1 MSRKKRDE
9 AFLTAHIFYS
19 DGNNGK
25 ERKWIMEKIKTSRV
39 MNGIKKY
46 VTIFLGTIFYAA
58 GISLFLNPND
68 LAPGGVTG
76 IAILLNRFI
85 EVETGTLILLLNVP
99 IILLGI
105 WKFGWKFILSTIY
118 TLCLISVLTN
128 LMEYVGPLTEDRMLA
143 AIVGAVL
150 VGTGIGVVFKAG
162 STTGG
167 IDIIIKIIKQKFP
180 HKKTGSLFLIF
191 DSVVIAAAGLVFGT
205 IEASIYA
212 SIATVITMYTMD
224 AVLYGKD
231 GARLIYIISDHA
243 DQLTDC
249 LLHEAEVGV
258 TWLYGAGTFRS
269 KEKKIIM
276 CVADKKKSLQVE
288 EIVKEHDP
296 ESFMIIS
303 NATEIYGEGYKNI
316 FAEKI

>member
-1 MSRKKRDE
+1 
-9 AFLTAHIFYS
+9 
-19 DGNNGK
+19 
-25 ERKWIMEKIKTSRV
+25 MEKRKV
-39 MNGIKKY
+39 MMGCKKY
-46 VTIFLGTIFYAA
+46 LTIFLGAIFYAA
-58 GISLFLNPND
+58 GIALFLNPND

-85 EVETGTLILLLNVP
+85 SVETGTLILVLNIP
-99 IILLGI
+99 IIVIGI
-105 WKFGWKFILSTIY
+105 WKFGWKFIVSTIY
-118 TLCLISVLTN
+118 SLIMISILTN
-128 LMEYVGPLTEDRMLA
+128 LMEYIGPLTEDRMLA

-150 VGTGIGVVFKAG
+150 VGTGIGIVFRAG

-191 DSVVIAAAGLVFGT
+191 DSAVIAAAGLVFGT

-212 SIATVITMYTMD
+212 SIATVVTMYTMD

-243 DQLTDC
+243 DELTDC
-249 LLHEAEVGV
+249 LLHEAGLGV
-258 TWLYGAGTFRS
+258 TWLYGAGTFQS

>member
-1 MSRKKRDE
+1 
-9 AFLTAHIFYS
+9 
-19 DGNNGK
+19 
-25 ERKWIMEKIKTSRV
+25 MEKMKSSR
-39 MNGIKKY
+39 MTQTIKKY
-46 VTIFLGTIFYAA
+46 LTILLGALFYAA

-76 IAILLNRFI
+76 IAILLNRFVD
-85 EVETGTLILLLNVP
+85 VETGTLILLLNIP

-118 TLCLISVLTN
+118 SLVMISLFTN
-128 LMEYVGPLTEDRMLA
+128 LMEYIGPLTEDRMLA

-212 SIATVITMYTMD
+212 SIATVVSMYTMD
-224 AVLYGKD
+224 TVLYGKD
-231 GARLIYIISDHA
+231 GARLIYIISDHS
-243 DQLTDC
+243 DELTDC
-249 LLHEAEVGV
+249 LLHEAGLGV
-258 TWLYGAGTFRS
+258 TWLYGAGTFQS

>member
-1 MSRKKRDE
+1 
-9 AFLTAHIFYS
+9 
-19 DGNNGK
+19 
-25 ERKWIMEKIKTSRV
+25 MEKTKII
-39 MNGIKKY
+39 MGLKKY
-46 VTIFLGTIFYAA
+46 LAIFVGAVFYAA
-58 GISLFLNPND
+58 GIALFLNPND
-68 LAPGGVTG
+68 LAPGGITG
-76 IAILLNRFI
+76 IAILLNRFVGI
-85 EVETGTLILLLNVP
+85 ETGTLILILNIP
-99 IILLGI
+99 IILIGI
-105 WKFGWKFILSTIY
+105 WKFGWKFIVSTIY
-118 TLCLISVLTN
+118 SLCMISVLTN
-128 LMEYVGPLTEDRMLA
+128 LMEYIGPLTEDRMLA

-150 VGTGIGVVFKAG
+150 VGTGIGIVFRSG

-191 DSVVIAAAGLVFGT
+191 DSAVIAAAGIVFGT

-212 SIATVITMYTMD
+212 SIATVITMYAMD
-224 AVLYGKD
+224 TVLYGKD
-231 GARLIYIISDHA
+231 GARLIYIISDRA
-243 DQLTDC
+243 DELTNC
-249 LLHEAEVGV
+249 LLHEAGVGV
-258 TWLYGAGTFRS
+258 TWLYGAGTFQS

-288 EIVKEHDP
+288 DIVKEHDP

>member
-1 MSRKKRDE
+1 MRH
-9 AFLTAHIFYS
+9 FTAHIFCS
-19 DGNNGK
+19 VGKDKMK
-25 ERKWIMEKIKTSRV
+25 ERNTFMEKIKNSRL
-39 MNGIKKY
+39 MHGIKKY
-46 VTIFLGTIFYAA
+46 MSIFLGAIFYAG

-76 IAILLNRFI
+76 IAILLNRFVP
-85 EVETGTLILLLNVP
+85 VETGTLILLLNVP

-105 WKFGWKFILSTIY
+105 WKFGWKFIVSTIY
-118 TLCLISVLTN
+118 SIAMISILTN
-128 LMEYVGPLTEDRMLA
+128 VMEYIGPLTEDRMLA

-150 VGTGIGVVFKAG
+150 VGTGIGIVFKSG

-167 IDIIIKIIKQKFP
+167 VDIIIKIIKQKFP

-191 DSVVIAAAGLVFGT
+191 DSVVIICAGVVFGT

-212 SIATVITMYTMD
+212 SIATVVTMYTMD
-224 AVLYGKD
+224 TVLYGKD
-231 GARLIYIISDHA
+231 GARLIYIISDHS
-243 DQLTDC
+243 DELTDC
-249 LLHEAEVGV
+249 LLHEAGLGV
-258 TWLYGAGTFRS
+258 TWLYGVGTFQS

>member
-1 MSRKKRDE
+1 MNQKKR
-9 AFLTAHIFYS
+9 L
-19 DGNNGK
+19 
-25 ERKWIMEKIKTSRV
+25 V
-39 MNGIKKY
+39 QGIKKY
-46 VTIFLGTIFYAA
+46 LTIVLGAIFYAA

-76 IAILLNRFI
+76 IAILLNRF
-85 EVETGTLILLLNVP
+85 VNLETGTLILLLNVP

-105 WKFGWKFILSTIY
+105 WKFGWKFIVSTIY
-118 TLCLISVLTN
+118 ALGVISVLTN
-128 LMEYVGPLTEDRMLA
+128 VMEYVGPLTEDRMLA

-162 STTGG
+162 ATTGG
-167 IDIIIKIIKQKFP
+167 IDILIKIIKQKFP

-191 DSVVIAAAGLVFGT
+191 DSFVIAAAGLVFGT
-205 IEASIYA
+205 MEASIYA
-212 SIATVITMYTMD
+212 SIATVVTMYTMD

-231 GARLIYIISDHA
+231 GARMIYIISDYA
-243 DQLTDC
+243 DKLTES
-249 LLHEAEVGV
+249 LLHEAGVGV
-258 TWLYGAGTFRS
+258 TWLYGEGTFKS
-269 KEKKIIM
+269 KEKKIIL

-288 EIVKEHDP
+288 EIVKAHDP
-296 ESFMIIS
+296 EAFMIIS

>member
-1 MSRKKRDE
+1 MRH
-9 AFLTAHIFYS
+9 FTAHIFYS
-19 DGNNGK
+19 VGKDKMK
-25 ERKWIMEKIKTSRV
+25 ERNTFMEKIKNSRL
-39 MNGIKKY
+39 MHGIKKY
-46 VTIFLGTIFYAA
+46 MSIFLGAIFYAG

-76 IAILLNRFI
+76 IAILLNRFVP
-85 EVETGTLILLLNVP
+85 VETGTLILLLNVP

-105 WKFGWKFILSTIY
+105 WKFGWKFIVSTIY
-118 TLCLISVLTN
+118 SIAMISILTN
-128 LMEYVGPLTEDRMLA
+128 VMEYIGPLTEDRMLA

-150 VGTGIGVVFKAG
+150 VGTGIGIVFKSG

-167 IDIIIKIIKQKFP
+167 VDIIIKIIKQKFP

-191 DSVVIAAAGLVFGT
+191 DSVVIICAGVVFGT

-212 SIATVITMYTMD
+212 SIATVVTMYTMD
-224 AVLYGKD
+224 TVLYGKD
-231 GARLIYIISDHA
+231 GARLIYIISDHS
-243 DQLTDC
+243 DELTDC
-249 LLHEAEVGV
+249 LLHEAGLGV
-258 TWLYGAGTFRS
+258 TWLYGVGTFQS

>member
-1 MSRKKRDE
+1 MRH
-9 AFLTAHIFYS
+9 FTAHIFYS
-19 DGNNGK
+19 VGKDKMK
-25 ERKWIMEKIKTSRV
+25 ERNTFMEKIKNSRL
-39 MNGIKKY
+39 MHGIKKY
-46 VTIFLGTIFYAA
+46 MSIFLGAIFYAG

-76 IAILLNRFI
+76 IAILLNRFVP
-85 EVETGTLILLLNVP
+85 VETGTLILLLNVP

-105 WKFGWKFILSTIY
+105 WKFGWKFIVSTIY
-118 TLCLISVLTN
+118 SIAMISILTN
-128 LMEYVGPLTEDRMLA
+128 AMEYIGPLTEDRMLA

-150 VGTGIGVVFKAG
+150 VGTGIGIVFKSG

-191 DSVVIAAAGLVFGT
+191 DSVVIICAGVVFGT

-212 SIATVITMYTMD
+212 SIATVVTMYTMD
-224 AVLYGKD
+224 TVLYGKD
-231 GARLIYIISDHA
+231 GARLIYIISDHS
-243 DQLTDC
+243 DELTDC
-249 LLHEAEVGV
+249 LLHEAGLGV
-258 TWLYGAGTFRS
+258 TWLYGVGTFQS

>member
-1 MSRKKRDE
+1 
-9 AFLTAHIFYS
+9 
-19 DGNNGK
+19 
-25 ERKWIMEKIKTSRV
+25 
-39 MNGIKKY
+39 
-46 VTIFLGTIFYAA
+46 
-58 GISLFLNPND
+58 
-68 LAPGGVTG
+68 
-76 IAILLNRFI
+76 
-85 EVETGTLILLLNVP
+85 
-99 IILLGI
+99 
-105 WKFGWKFILSTIY
+105 
-118 TLCLISVLTN
+118 
-128 LMEYVGPLTEDRMLA
+128 MLA

-150 VGTGIGVVFKAG
+150 VGTGIGIVFRAG

-191 DSVVIAAAGLVFGT
+191 DSAVIAAAGLVFGT

-212 SIATVITMYTMD
+212 SIATVVTMYTMD

-243 DQLTDC
+243 DELTDC
-249 LLHEAEVGV
+249 LLHEAGLGV
-258 TWLYGAGTFRS
+258 TWLYGAGTFQS

>member
-1 MSRKKRDE
+1 MKKMKHSRL
-9 AFLTAHIFYS
+9 AQGI
-19 DGNNGK
+19 
-25 ERKWIMEKIKTSRV
+25 RKYI
-39 MNGIKKY
+39 
-46 VTIFLGTIFYAA
+46 TIFLGAIFYAA
-58 GISLFLNPND
+58 GISLVLNPND

-85 EVETGTLILLLNVP
+85 DVETGTLILLLNVP
-99 IILLGI
+99 IIILGI
-105 WKFGWKFILSTIY
+105 WKFGWKFIFSTIY
-118 TLCLISVLTN
+118 TVGLISVLTN
-128 LMEYVGPLTEDRMLA
+128 VMEQMEPLTNDRMLA

-150 VGTGIGVVFKAG
+150 VGVGIGVVFKAG
-162 STTGG
+162 ATTGG
-167 IDIIIKIIKQKFP
+167 IDIVIKIVKQKFP

-191 DSVVIAAAGLVFGT
+191 DSIVIIAAGLVFGT
-205 IEASIYA
+205 FEAAIYA

-231 GARLIYIISDHA
+231 GARLIYIISDYA
-243 DQLTDC
+243 DKVTDS
-249 LLHEAEVGV
+249 LLHEANVGV
-258 TWLYGAGTFRS
+258 TWLYGVGTFQS
-269 KEKKIIM
+269 KEKKIIL

-296 ESFMIIS
+296 EAFMIIS

>member
-1 MSRKKRDE
+1 MRH
-9 AFLTAHIFYS
+9 FTAHIFYS
-19 DGNNGK
+19 VGYTKGR
-25 ERKWIMEKIKTSRV
+25 EEYAMEKNKIRA
-39 MNGIKKY
+39 GLKKY
-46 VTIFLGTIFYAA
+46 LTILLGALFYAA
-58 GISLFLNPND
+58 GIALFLNPND

-85 EVETGTLILLLNVP
+85 DVETGTLILLLNIP
-99 IILLGI
+99 IILIGI
-105 WKFGWKFILSTIY
+105 WKFGWKFIISTIY
-118 TLCLISVLTN
+118 SLGMISVLTN

-150 VGTGIGVVFKAG
+150 VGTGIGIVFKAG

-191 DSVVIAAAGLVFGT
+191 DSVVIAAAGVVFGT

-212 SIATVITMYTMD
+212 SIATFVTMYTMD
-224 AVLYGKD
+224 TVLYGKD
-231 GARLIYIISDHA
+231 GARVIYIISDHA
-243 DQLTDC
+243 DELTDC
-249 LLHEAEVGV
+249 LLHEAGVGV
-258 TWLYGAGTFRS
+258 TWLYGAGTFQSR
-269 KEKKIIM
+269 EKKIIM

-316 FAEKI
+316 FAEKM

>member
-1 MSRKKRDE
+1 MEVFR
-9 AFLTAHIFYS
+9 LIFFIHN
-19 DGNNGK
+19 GNDNK
-25 ERKWIMEKIKTSRV
+25 ERNRIMGKMKDLHFLQ
-39 MNGIKKY
+39 GIKKY
-46 VTIFLGTIFYAA
+46 LTIFLGAIFYAG

-85 EVETGTLILLLNVP
+85 DVETGTLILILNIP

-105 WKFGWKFILSTIY
+105 WKFGFKFILSTIY
-118 TLCLISVLTN
+118 SLAMISLLTN
-128 LMEYVGPLTEDRMLA
+128 IMEYIGPLTEDRMLA

-150 VGTGIGVVFKAG
+150 VGTGIGIVFKAG

-191 DSVVIAAAGLVFGT
+191 DSIVIACAGLVFGT

-212 SIATVITMYTMD
+212 SIATVVTMYTMD
-224 AVLYGKD
+224 TVLYGKD
-231 GARLIYIISDHA
+231 GARLIYIISDRS
-243 DQLTDC
+243 DELTDC
-249 LLHEAEVGV
+249 LLHEAGLGV

>member
-1 MSRKKRDE
+1 MNHTKR
-9 AFLTAHIFYS
+9 L
-19 DGNNGK
+19 
-25 ERKWIMEKIKTSRV
+25 V
-39 MNGIKKY
+39 QGIKKY
-46 VTIFLGTIFYAA
+46 LTIFLGAIFYAA

-76 IAILLNRFI
+76 IAILLNRF
-85 EVETGTLILLLNVP
+85 VSLETGTLLLLLNVP

-105 WKFGWKFILSTIY
+105 WKFGRKFIVSTIY
-118 TLCLISVLTN
+118 ALGVISVLTN
-128 LMEYVGPLTEDRMLA
+128 AMEYIGPLTEDRMLA

-162 STTGG
+162 ATTGG

-180 HKKTGSLFLIF
+180 HKKTGSLFLVF
-191 DSVVIAAAGLVFGT
+191 DSFVIAAAGLVFGT

-212 SIATVITMYTMD
+212 SIATVVTMYTMD

-231 GARLIYIISDHA
+231 GARMIYIISDHA
-243 DQLTDC
+243 DRLTES
-249 LLHEAEVGV
+249 LLHEAGVGV
-258 TWLYGAGTFRS
+258 TWLYGEGTFKN
-269 KEKKIIM
+269 KEKKIIL
-276 CVADKKKSLQVE
+276 CVADKKKSLLVE
-288 EIVKEHDP
+288 DIVKAHDP
-296 ESFMIIS
+296 EAFMIIS

>member
-1 MSRKKRDE
+1 MRH
-9 AFLTAHIFYS
+9 FTAHIFCS
-19 DGNNGK
+19 VGKDKMK
-25 ERKWIMEKIKTSRV
+25 ERNTFMEKIKNSRL
-39 MNGIKKY
+39 MHGIKKY
-46 VTIFLGTIFYAA
+46 MSIFLGAIFYAG

-76 IAILLNRFI
+76 IAILLNRFVP
-85 EVETGTLILLLNVP
+85 VETGTLILLLNVP

-105 WKFGWKFILSTIY
+105 WKFGWKFIVSTIY
-118 TLCLISVLTN
+118 SIAMISILTN
-128 LMEYVGPLTEDRMLA
+128 AMEYIGPLTEDRMLA

-150 VGTGIGVVFKAG
+150 VGTGIGIVFKSG

-191 DSVVIAAAGLVFGT
+191 DSVVIICAGVVFGT

-212 SIATVITMYTMD
+212 SIATVVTMYTMD
-224 AVLYGKD
+224 TVLYGKD
-231 GARLIYIISDHA
+231 GARLIYIISDHS
-243 DQLTDC
+243 DELTDC
-249 LLHEAEVGV
+249 LLHEAGLGV
-258 TWLYGAGTFRS
+258 TWLYGVGTFQS

>member
-1 MSRKKRDE
+1 M
-9 AFLTAHIFYS
+9 
-19 DGNNGK
+19 
-25 ERKWIMEKIKTSRV
+25 ERIKTSRIAL
-39 MNGIKKY
+39 GIKKY
-46 VTIFLGTIFYAA
+46 LTIFLGAIFYAA
-58 GISLFLNPND
+58 GIALFLNPND

-85 EVETGTLILLLNVP
+85 DVETGTLILLLNIP

-105 WKFGWKFILSTIY
+105 WKFGWKFIVSTIY
-118 TLCLISVLTN
+118 SLGMISLLTN
-128 LMEYVGPLTEDRMLA
+128 LMEYIGPLTEDRMLA

-150 VGTGIGVVFKAG
+150 VGTGIGIVFKTGA
-162 STTGG
+162 TTGG

-191 DSVVIAAAGLVFGT
+191 DSCVIVAAGIVFGT

-212 SIATVITMYTMD
+212 SIATVVTMYTMD

-243 DQLTDC
+243 DQLTDS
-249 LLHEAEVGV
+249 LLHEAGVGV
-258 TWLYGAGTFRS
+258 TWLYGAGTFQSR
-269 KEKKIIM
+269 EKKIIM

>member
-1 MSRKKRDE
+1 
-9 AFLTAHIFYS
+9 
-19 DGNNGK
+19 
-25 ERKWIMEKIKTSRV
+25 MEKLKASRAASA
-39 MNGIKKY
+39 IKKC
-46 VTIFLGTIFYAA
+46 VTILLGAMFYAA

-76 IAILLNRFI
+76 IAILINRFLN
-85 EVETGTLILLLNVP
+85 VETGTLILLLNIP

-105 WKFGWKFILSTIY
+105 WKFGFKFIVSTIY
-118 TLCLISVLTN
+118 SLCMISFLTN
-128 LMEYVGPLTEDRMLA
+128 FMERIGALTEDRMLA

-150 VGTGIGVVFKAG
+150 VGTGIGIVFKAG

-191 DSVVIAAAGLVFGT
+191 DSCVIVAAGLVFGT

-212 SIATVITMYTMD
+212 SIATVVTMYTMD

-249 LLHEAEVGV
+249 LLHEAGVGV
-258 TWLYGAGTFRS
+258 TWLYGAGTFQS
-269 KEKKIIM
+269 KEKKIIF

>member
-1 MSRKKRDE
+1 MR
-9 AFLTAHIFYS
+9 
-19 DGNNGK
+19 
-25 ERKWIMEKIKTSRV
+25 KIKSSRF
-39 MNGIKKY
+39 MTIIKKY
-46 VTIFLGTIFYAA
+46 VMILLGAIFYAA

-76 IAILLNRFI
+76 IAILLNRFMD
-85 EVETGTLILLLNVP
+85 VETGTLILFLNIP
-99 IILLGI
+99 IIVLGI
-105 WKFGWKFILSTIY
+105 WKFGWKFILSTVYSIGM
-118 TLCLISVLTN
+118 ISVLTN
-128 LMEYVGPLTEDRMLA
+128 LMENIGALTEDRMLA

-150 VGTGIGVVFKAG
+150 VGTGIGIVFKAE

-167 IDIIIKIIKQKFP
+167 IDIKIIKQKFP

-191 DSVVIAAAGLVFGT
+191 DSIVIAAAGLVFGT

-212 SIATVITMYTMD
+212 SIATVVTMYTMD
-224 AVLYGKD
+224 TVLYGKD

-243 DQLTDC
+243 DKLTEC
-249 LLHEAEVGV
+249 LLHEAGVGV
-258 TWLYGAGTFRS
+258 TWLYGAGTFQS

-288 EIVKEHDP
+288 EIVKIHDP

>member
-1 MSRKKRDE
+1 
-9 AFLTAHIFYS
+9 
-19 DGNNGK
+19 
-25 ERKWIMEKIKTSRV
+25 MEKIKNSRLV
-39 MNGIKKY
+39 QGMKKY
-46 VTIFLGTIFYAA
+46 LAIFLGAIFYAG

-85 EVETGTLILLLNVP
+85 DVETGTLILLLNIP

-105 WKFGWKFILSTIY
+105 WKFGLKFILSTIY
-118 TLCLISVLTN
+118 SLAMISLLTN
-128 LMEYVGPLTEDRMLA
+128 VMEYIGPLTEDRMLA
-143 AIVGAVL
+143 AIVGAVS
-150 VGTGIGVVFKAG
+150 VGTGIGIVFKAG

-191 DSVVIAAAGLVFGT
+191 DSIVIACAGFVFGT

-212 SIATVITMYTMD
+212 SIATVVTMYTMD
-224 AVLYGKD
+224 TVLYGKD
-231 GARLIYIISDHA
+231 GARLIYIISDRS
-243 DQLTDC
+243 DELTNC
-249 LLHEAEVGV
+249 LLHEAGLGV
-258 TWLYGAGTFRS
+258 TWPYGAGTFRS

>member
-1 MSRKKRDE
+1 MPKSKSSKMI
-9 AFLTAHIFYS
+9 A
-19 DGNNGK
+19 
-25 ERKWIMEKIKTSRV
+25 
-39 MNGIKKY
+39 GIKKY
-46 VTIFLGTIFYAA
+46 ITIFLGAIFYAA
-58 GISLFLNPND
+58 GIAFFLNPND

-76 IAILLNRFI
+76 IAILLNRFVPI
-85 EVETGTLILLLNVP
+85 ETGTLILLLNIP

-105 WKFGWKFILSTIY
+105 WKFGWKFIVSTIY
-118 TLCLISVLTN
+118 TLIMVSGLTN
-128 LMEYVGPLTEDRMLA
+128 VMEYIGPLTEDRMLA

-150 VGTGIGVVFKAG
+150 VGTGIGIVFKAG

-180 HKKTGSLFLIF
+180 HKKTGSLFLLF
-191 DSVVIAAAGLVFGT
+191 DSAVIIAAGIVFGN

-212 SIATVITMYTMD
+212 SIATVVSMYTLD

-243 DQLTDC
+243 DALTES
-249 LLHEAEVGV
+249 LLHEAGLGV
-258 TWLYGAGTFRS
+258 TWLYGEGTFQN

-276 CVADKKKSLQVE
+276 CVADKKKALQVE

-296 ESFMIIS
+296 ASFMIVS
-303 NATEIYGEGYKNI
+303 SASEIYGEGYKNI

>member
-1 MSRKKRDE
+1 M
-9 AFLTAHIFYS
+9 
-19 DGNNGK
+19 K
-25 ERKWIMEKIKTSRV
+25 ERDTFMEKIKNSRL
-39 MNGIKKY
+39 MHGIKKY
-46 VTIFLGTIFYAA
+46 MSIFLGAIFYAG

-76 IAILLNRFI
+76 IAILLNRFVP
-85 EVETGTLILLLNVP
+85 VETGTLILLLNIP

-105 WKFGWKFILSTIY
+105 WKFGWKFIVSTIY
-118 TLCLISVLTN
+118 SIAMISILTN
-128 LMEYVGPLTEDRMLA
+128 VMEYIGPLTEDRMLA

-150 VGTGIGVVFKAG
+150 VGTGIGIVFKSG

-191 DSVVIAAAGLVFGT
+191 DSVVIICAGVVFGT

-212 SIATVITMYTMD
+212 SIATVVTMYTMD
-224 AVLYGKD
+224 TVLYGKD
-231 GARLIYIISDHA
+231 GARLIYIISDHS
-243 DQLTDC
+243 DELTDC
-249 LLHEAEVGV
+249 LLHEAGLGV
-258 TWLYGAGTFRS
+258 TWLYGVGTFQS

>member
-1 MSRKKRDE
+1 
-9 AFLTAHIFYS
+9 
-19 DGNNGK
+19 
-25 ERKWIMEKIKTSRV
+25 MEKIKTSCFV
-39 MNGIKKY
+39 HGIKKY
-46 VTIFLGTIFYAA
+46 LTIFLGAIFYAA

-76 IAILLNRFI
+76 IAILLNRFVD
-85 EVETGTLILLLNVP
+85 VETGTLILLLNVP

-118 TLCLISVLTN
+118 SLFMISMLTN
-128 LMEYVGPLTEDRMLA
+128 LMEYIGPLTEDRMLA

-212 SIATVITMYTMD
+212 SIATVVTMYTMD
-224 AVLYGKD
+224 TVLYGKD
-231 GARLIYIISDHA
+231 GARLIYIISDHS
-243 DQLTDC
+243 DELTNC
-249 LLHEAEVGV
+249 LLHEAGLGV
-258 TWLYGAGTFRS
+258 TWLYGAGTFQSR
-269 KEKKIIM
+269 EKKIIM

>member
-1 MSRKKRDE
+1 
-9 AFLTAHIFYS
+9 
-19 DGNNGK
+19 
-25 ERKWIMEKIKTSRV
+25 MEKKKTSKLVLRL
-39 MNGIKKY
+39 KKY
-46 VTIFLGTIFYAA
+46 STILLGTIFYAA
-58 GISLFLNPND
+58 GIALFLNPND

-85 EVETGTLILLLNVP
+85 PVETGTLILLLNVP
-99 IILLGI
+99 IILIGI
-105 WKFGWKFILSTIY
+105 WKFGWKFIVSTIY
-118 TLCLISVLTN
+118 TLCLISGLTN
-128 LMEYVGPLTEDRMLA
+128 VMEYVGPLTDDRMLA

-191 DSVVIAAAGLVFGT
+191 DSAVIVAAGIVFGT

-212 SIATVITMYTMD
+212 SIATVVTMYTMD
-224 AVLYGKD
+224 MVLYGKD

-243 DQLTDC
+243 DELTEC

-258 TWLYGAGTFRS
+258 TWLYGAGTFQS

>member
-1 MSRKKRDE
+1 MQKMKSPTIYKG
-9 AFLTAHIFYS
+9 I
-19 DGNNGK
+19 
-25 ERKWIMEKIKTSRV
+25 EKYASIL
-39 MNGIKKY
+39 
-46 VTIFLGTIFYAA
+46 LGAIFYAA
-58 GISLFLNPND
+58 GIALFLNPND

-76 IAILLNRFI
+76 IAILLNRFVP
-85 EVETGTLILLLNVP
+85 VETGTLILLLNIP
-99 IILLGI
+99 IIIIGM
-105 WKFGWKFILSTIY
+105 WKFGWKFIMSTVY
-118 TLCLISVLTN
+118 TLALISLFTN
-128 LMEYVGPLTEDRMLA
+128 IMERIGPMTEDRMLA

-150 VGTGIGVVFKAG
+150 VGAGIGIVFRAG
-162 STTGG
+162 ATTGG

-191 DSVVIAAAGLVFGT
+191 DSAVIVAAGIVFGN

-212 SIATVITMYTMD
+212 SIATFVTMYALDT
-224 AVLYGKD
+224 VLYGKD

-243 DQLTDC
+243 DQLTEC
-249 LLHEAEVGV
+249 LLHEAGLGV

-296 ESFMIIS
+296 DSFMIIS
-303 NATEIYGEGYKNI
+303 SASEIYGEGYKNI

>member
-1 MSRKKRDE
+1 MRH
-9 AFLTAHIFYS
+9 FTAHIFYS
-19 DGNNGK
+19 VGKDKMK
-25 ERKWIMEKIKTSRV
+25 ERNTFMEKIKNSRL
-39 MNGIKKY
+39 MHGIKKY
-46 VTIFLGTIFYAA
+46 MSIFLGAIFYAG

-76 IAILLNRFI
+76 IAILLNRFVP
-85 EVETGTLILLLNVP
+85 VETGTLILLLNVP

-105 WKFGWKFILSTIY
+105 WKFGWKFIVSTIY
-118 TLCLISVLTN
+118 SIAMISILTN
-128 LMEYVGPLTEDRMLA
+128 VMEYIGPLTEDRMLA

-150 VGTGIGVVFKAG
+150 VGTGIGIVFKSG

-191 DSVVIAAAGLVFGT
+191 DSVVIICAGVVFGT

-212 SIATVITMYTMD
+212 SIATVVTMYTMD
-224 AVLYGKD
+224 TVLYGKD
-231 GARLIYIISDHA
+231 GARLIYIISDHS
-243 DQLTDC
+243 DELTDC
-249 LLHEAEVGV
+249 LLHEAGLGV
-258 TWLYGAGTFRS
+258 TWLYGVGTFQS

>member
-1 MSRKKRDE
+1 MEVFR
-9 AFLTAHIFYS
+9 LIFFIHN
-19 DGNNGK
+19 GNDNK
-25 ERKWIMEKIKTSRV
+25 ERNRIMGKMKDLHFLQ
-39 MNGIKKY
+39 GIKKY
-46 VTIFLGTIFYAA
+46 LTIFLGAIFYAG

-85 EVETGTLILLLNVP
+85 DVETGTLILILNIP

-105 WKFGWKFILSTIY
+105 RKFGFKFILSTIY
-118 TLCLISVLTN
+118 SLAMISLLTN
-128 LMEYVGPLTEDRMLA
+128 IMEYIGPLTEDRMLA

-150 VGTGIGVVFKAG
+150 VGTGIGIVFKAG

-191 DSVVIAAAGLVFGT
+191 DSIVIACAGLVFGT

-212 SIATVITMYTMD
+212 SIATVVTMYTMD
-224 AVLYGKD
+224 TVLYGKD
-231 GARLIYIISDHA
+231 GARLIYIISDRS
-243 DQLTDC
+243 DELTDC
-249 LLHEAEVGV
+249 LLHEAGLGV

>member
-1 MSRKKRDE
+1 
-9 AFLTAHIFYS
+9 
-19 DGNNGK
+19 
-25 ERKWIMEKIKTSRV
+25 MEKIKNSRL
-39 MNGIKKY
+39 MQGIKKY
-46 VTIFLGTIFYAA
+46 LTIFLGAVFYAG

-76 IAILLNRFI
+76 IAILLNRFVQ
-85 EVETGTLILLLNVP
+85 VETGTLLLLLNIP

-105 WKFGWKFILSTIY
+105 WKFGLKFIVSTIY
-118 TLCLISVLTN
+118 SLAMISLLTN
-128 LMEYVGPLTEDRMLA
+128 LMEYIGPLTEDRMLA
-143 AIVGAVL
+143 AIVGAVM
-150 VGTGIGVVFKAG
+150 VGTGIGIVFKAG

-191 DSVVIAAAGLVFGT
+191 DSVVIACAGVVFGT

-212 SIATVITMYTMD
+212 SIATVVTMYTMD
-224 AVLYGKD
+224 TVLYGKD
-231 GARLIYIISDHA
+231 GARLIYIISDHS
-243 DQLTDC
+243 DELTDC
-249 LLHEAEVGV
+249 LLHEAGLGV
-258 TWLYGAGTFRS
+258 TWLYGAGTFQS